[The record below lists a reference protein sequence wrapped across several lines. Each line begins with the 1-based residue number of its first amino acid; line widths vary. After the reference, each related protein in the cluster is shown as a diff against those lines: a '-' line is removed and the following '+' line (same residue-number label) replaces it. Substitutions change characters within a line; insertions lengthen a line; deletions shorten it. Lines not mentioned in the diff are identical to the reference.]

1 MPYIS
6 IRIFNAYGPRFKTKG
21 AYGSVIGVFL
31 KQKLEKKP
39 LTVVGDGTQ
48 GRDYIHVVD
57 VANAFYLSAKSKIK
71 SEIFN
76 LGFGEITS
84 INKIVNLLMPTKI
97 INIPYRPGEPYK
109 SKANISKIRRLLG
122 WKPTISFEK
131 GFNDLIANINYW
143 KTAPL
148 WNKSSINRVTKNWF
162 KYLK

>member
-31 KQKLEKKP
+31 KQKLEKKL